1 MCFIFNFEIC
11 HHFTVTI
18 FFLLENDQLLPIVK
32 PHHCDA
38 VFPKMSALFLKD
50 IKLHS
55 PGEINFSDIGGLD
68 DVKAVF
74 IEHLLWPIKVS

>member
-1 MCFIFNFEIC
+1 
-11 HHFTVTI
+11 
-18 FFLLENDQLLPIVK
+18 
-32 PHHCDA
+32 
-38 VFPKMSALFLKD
+38 MSALFLKG

-55 PGEINFSDIGGLD
+55 PGERNFSDIGGLD